1 MGYAMGEWTREP
13 IARGVVASAVAYTV
27 IAALTAEWLFGPNG
41 RFGSYTGALTE
52 FLNEIFGMGRHG
64 GTTALIGLVLFF
76 LAPLGAGFVLRSWHW
91 VWLSPL
97 ALVVAELLT
106 WLPHLLA
113 GERPV
118 PFGSVP
124 WIVVLYGL
132 PAALGAAIG
141 TGLGRYLRQPRLG

>member
-1 MGYAMGEWTREP
+1 
-13 IARGVVASAVAYTV
+13 VAYAV
-27 IAALTAEWLFGPNG
+27 IAALTAEFLFGPNG
-41 RFGSYTGALTE
+41 RLGSYTGALTE

-64 GTTALIGLVLFF
+64 GTTALIGLALFF
-76 LAPLGAGFVLRSWHW
+76 LAPLAAGLVLRSWHW

-106 WLPHLLA
+106 WIPHLRA

-118 PFGSVP
+118 PVAAIP

-141 TGLGRYLRQPRLG
+141 TGLGRYFWHPRLG